1 MFIHLEAA
9 NKLSLIGFNKIKANF
24 LDLYKQNK
32 LHHAILLSG
41 KEGVGKASFALE
53 FALEIIS
60 AKNKNH
66 PDLLLIEKEDGKRD
80 ISIDQI
86 RKIAPFLNQ
95 TSAISRN
102 RFIII
107 DAADNFNKSSANA
120 LLKILEEPSKNC
132 FIILISH
139 SLSKLLPTIKSRCQ
153 IVKINDLSFD
163 EFKTALENSRPKF
176 LPKISDDEIKALS
189 LLCDNSPSKAIKS
202 GDDFIFLYQ
211 NLLSS
216 IDEEFANQELL
227 KKISDK
233 KFDFENFVEVVGF
246 FFLRLMKF
254 YAGQSDYFLF
264 DEKNVFQNLQ
274 QKFDFEQIF
283 VIKDRFFDKINKVKI
298 LNLDKKVFI
307 TSFVNNLSVNF

>member
-1 MFIHLEAA
+1 M
-9 NKLSLIGFNKIKANF
+9 SLIGFDKIKTDF
-24 LDLYKQNK
+24 LSLFKQNK

-53 FALEIIS
+53 FALEIIGS
-60 AKNKNH
+60 KNKNH
-66 PDLLLIEKEDGKRD
+66 PDLLLIEKEEGKRD

-95 TSAISRN
+95 TSAISKN
-102 RFIII
+102 RFIIV

-120 LLKILEEPSKNC
+120 ILKVLEEPSKNC
-132 FIILISH
+132 FLILISH

-153 IVKINDLSFD
+153 IVKINDLSFE

-176 LPKISDDEIKALS
+176 LPKITDNEIKALS

-211 NLLSS
+211 NLLIS
-216 IDEEFANQELL
+216 IDKEFANNELL

-233 KFDFENFVEVVGF
+233 KFEFENAIEVVGF

-264 DEKNVFQNLQ
+264 DEKDVFQNLQ
-274 QKFDFEQIF
+274 QKFNFEQIF
-283 VIKDRFFDKINKVKI
+283 VIKDRFFGQINKVKI
-298 LNLDKKVFI
+298 LNLDKKVFFI
-307 TSFVNNLSVNF
+307 NFINDFS

>member
-1 MFIHLEAA
+1 
-9 NKLSLIGFNKIKANF
+9 LSLIGFDKIKTDF
-24 LDLYKQNK
+24 LSLFKQNK

-53 FALEIIS
+53 FALEIIGS
-60 AKNKNH
+60 KNKNH
-66 PDLLLIEKEDGKRD
+66 PDLLLIEKEEGKRD

-95 TSAISRN
+95 TSAISKN
-102 RFIII
+102 RFIIV

-120 LLKILEEPSKNC
+120 ILKVLEEPSKNC
-132 FIILISH
+132 FLILISH

-153 IVKINDLSFD
+153 IVKINDLSFE

-176 LPKISDDEIKALS
+176 LPKITDNEIKALS

-211 NLLSS
+211 NLLIS
-216 IDEEFANQELL
+216 IDKEFANNELL

-233 KFDFENFVEVVGF
+233 KFEFENAIEVVGF

-264 DEKNVFQNLQ
+264 DEKDVFQNLQ
-274 QKFDFEQIF
+274 QKFNFEQIF
-283 VIKDRFFDKINKVKI
+283 VIKDRFFGQINKVKI
-298 LNLDKKVFI
+298 LNLDKKVFFI
-307 TSFVNNLSVNF
+307 NFINDFS